1 MDSLK
6 NLILTFTNNLKIF
19 FITWV
24 VSFLILAGIS
34 FIIPEIYKS
43 EMTLVTSEDS
53 KGEFQSLGSAGALAS
68 LAGISLDSE
77 VSRSQIALAKIRS
90 KSFFIE
96 VINNHA
102 DQILPGLVAAK
113 SYNKRDK
120 EIIYN
125 EKIYSNGVWYGNKD
139 YDIFEKVFIE
149 EAYLK
154 YLKNLRVNENRLT
167 RLITV
172 SYDHVSPAFAYEI
185 LRIILDQINKSE
197 RNTDQMEA
205 EYAIDFINS
214 SLGRY
219 SNEEVRRSASDL
231 LERQLVTLM
240 VTKSKK
246 YYLLEPI
253 DGPHIPAKRNFPSR
267 TMIVLVGEIIISM
280 ILFLWLYYRQELKVL
295 FASIEV
301 ESK

>member
-6 NLILTFTNNLKIF
+6 NLILTFTTNFKIF
-19 FITWV
+19 LLMWV
-24 VSFLILAGIS
+24 LSFLILVGVSYA
-34 FIIPEIYKS
+34 IPEKYQS
-43 EMTLVTSEDS
+43 QMTLVTSEDS
-53 KGEFQSLGSAGALAS
+53 KGDFQSLGSAGALAS

-90 KSFFIE
+90 KSFFID
-96 VINNHA
+96 VVNNHA

-113 SYNKRDK
+113 SYDK
-120 EIIYN
+120 TEGKILFDD
-125 EKIYSNGVWYGNKD
+125 KIYFNNVWYGNKD
-139 YDIFEKVFIE
+139 FDIFEKVFIQ
-149 EAYLK
+149 EAFLK
-154 YLKNLRVNENRLT
+154 YLKQLRVSENRLS

-172 SYDHVSPAFAYEI
+172 SYDHISPEFSYQM
-185 LRIILDQINKSE
+185 LKIILDQMNTSE
-197 RNTDQMEA
+197 RNADQLEA
-205 EYAIDFINS
+205 EYAIDFING
-214 SLGRY
+214 SLTRY

-231 LERQLVTLM
+231 IERQLVTLM

-267 TMIVLVGEIIISM
+267 TMIVIGGEIIVTM
-280 ILFLWLYYRQELKVL
+280 ILFLWLYFRNEFKVL
-295 FASIEV
+295 FTSIKE